1 MASTYYY
8 LTEEEKNSIGR
19 LGGNAP
25 EWFDDKR
32 DMVDEP
38 GCHYGFY
45 CTLQLKDAGAHC
57 PSSFQKTSS
66 VCSTTT
72 SIPAVP

>member
-8 LTEEEKNSIGR
+8 LTEEEKNSVGR

-45 CTLQLKDAGAHC
+45 CTF
-57 PSSFQKTSS
+57 S
-66 VCSTTT
+66 
-72 SIPAVP
+72 